1 MGVRVVCE
9 VRLWVGSRENVT
21 RPEERTELLDGI
33 IGGQRDRT
41 K

>member
-21 RPEERTELLDGI
+21 RPEERTELLADNEIVRNRFG
-33 IGGQRDRT
+33 
-41 K
+41 